1 MDRYHITA
9 LEDIDVEIVAERPR
23 TVLGHEALGEVEVA
37 VLEAPHWVHL
47 AKGEECDVTEVLG
60 LRGDLLGQGR
70 PQTPARVG
78 ECLVIHEALQITK
91 LEHGADASR

>member
-23 TVLGHEALGEVEVA
+23 AVLGQETMGEVEVA

-60 LRGDLLGQGR
+60 IRGDLLGQGR
-70 PQTPARVG
+70 PQTPARPG
-78 ECLVIHEALQITK
+78 ECVVVHEALQITR
-91 LEHGADASR
+91 LEDDTGASC